1 METKQILVEGIV
13 QGVGFR
19 PFVYRIA
26 VESSLKG
33 YVRNLGNV
41 VEIIVQGTHTDLEEF
56 LFNLQNKLPPIAKI
70 NNIEI
75 KDLNR
80 EDEKYEDYIS
90 FDIMESADDFAG
102 TSVIPPDVAI
112 CDNCLEEIND
122 PENRR
127 YKYPFNACTDCGP
140 RFTVIEKVPYDRDNT
155 TMEDFPLCD
164 ECEIEYTNPLD
175 RRYHA
180 EAACCEDCGPS
191 LKLLKNTGNPEAAL
205 EIDCED
211 PLKETARLLDEGRI
225 LAIKGIGGTH
235 LVANVKNKETV
246 DLLRERLGR
255 ESQAFAV
262 MSPDIETI
270 KTFAIISKEEEKTLK
285 SKERPIVILKKS
297 ENYDFADSVSPDLH
311 NIGVMLPYAPLHHLL
326 FNETD
331 SPAYI
336 MTSANVP
343 GEPMMITNE
352 EIVGNLSNIADYY
365 LVHNR
370 RILNRCDDSVVRF
383 RKDEL
388 AFIRRSRGYTPEPYD
403 LSGKYTYLN
412 DEFDNL
418 NILALGP
425 ELDVTFTIIKNSKA
439 YVSQHI
445 GNTNKYRTYQFLKE
459 AVEHMMQITKTD
471 RFDLIAC
478 DMHPQFFTTQLAREY
493 AEKYDCPLIQVQH
506 HHAHGVSLINDHV
519 LNKSDLDE
527 LNEKTLEETAEANE
541 KAEINETAKDNEK
554 AEINET
560 AKDNEKAE
568 INETAKDNEKA
579 EIIKN
584 PKEMIIIASDGV
596 GYGDDGGAWGGEI
609 LYTDIESYRR
619 VASLMPQKMPG
630 GDLCTKYPARMLAA
644 ILSNP
649 NSDYKADKYSEEH
662 VKELM
667 EKNYLD
673 AFPHGKMEIAS
684 MFKQIE
690 RNLNVG
696 INTSTGRCLDSIA
709 VALDICKERSYEGE
723 APMKLE
729 SAAFNY
735 LKMNAS
741 DTLKDYP
748 IIIKDYENRKILD
761 TTAILRYVIEKLEEG
776 EDIGRIAEA
785 GQEAVSIGL
794 AKLAVEAARECG
806 IDTIGVTG
814 GTFYNEA
821 ITAHIKD
828 CIEKE
833 ELKFIQHTNSCPGD
847 GSVSLGQAIVAGINF
862 KK

>member
-1 METKQILVEGIV
+1 M

-26 VESSLKG
+26 TEASLNG

-41 VEIIVQGTHTDLEEF
+41 VEIILQGSHQDMEEF

-70 NNIEI
+70 NNIETR
-75 KDLNR
+75 DLNE
-80 EDEKYEDYIS
+80 EDEKFSSYTDFTIK
-90 FDIMESADDFAG
+90 ESADDFAG

-122 PENRR
+122 PQNRR

-191 LKLLKNTGNPEAAL
+191 LKLLKNTCNDGEDSGSAI

-211 PLKETARLLDEGRI
+211 PLKETARLLDEGKI

-235 LVANVKNKETV
+235 LVANVKIKETV
-246 DLLRERLGR
+246 DLLRQRLGR
-255 ESQAFAV
+255 KSQAFAV
-262 MSPDIETI
+262 MSPDIKII
-270 KTFAIISKEEEKTLK
+270 KTFAVMSKEEEKTLK

-297 ENYDFADSVSPDLH
+297 EGYDFADSVSPDLH

-331 SPAYI
+331 TPAYI

-352 EIVGNLSNIADYY
+352 EIVKNLSKIADYY

-383 RKDEL
+383 RNDEL

-412 DEFDNL
+412 EEFDNL

-459 AVEHMMQITKTD
+459 AIEHMMQITKTD
-471 RFDLIAC
+471 SFDLIAC

-519 LNKSDLDE
+519 LNKTDLDE
-527 LNEKTLEETAEANE
+527 KTSAEMEISQDYEKSELLE
-541 KAEINETAKDNEK
+541 
-554 AEINET
+554 
-560 AKDNEKAE
+560 
-568 INETAKDNEKA
+568 
-579 EIIKN
+579 N
-584 PKEMIIIASDGV
+584 PGEMIIIASDGV

-609 LYTDIESYRR
+609 LYTDIKSYKRM
-619 VASLMPQKMPG
+619 ASLMPQKMPG

-649 NSDYKADKYSEEH
+649 NSDYERDKYGEEN
-662 VKELM
+662 VQELM
-667 EKNYLD
+667 ERNYLD

-684 MFKQIE
+684 LFKQIE

-709 VALDICKERSYEGE
+709 AALNICHERSYEGE

-735 LKMNAS
+735 LKMNDS
-741 DTLKDYP
+741 DKLNDYP
-748 IIIKDYENRKILD
+748 IIIKDHDDRRVLD
-761 TTAILRYVIEKLEEG
+761 TTAILRYVIDKLEEG
-776 EDIGRIAEA
+776 EDIGRIAAA

-794 AKLAVEAARECG
+794 AKIAIEAARDCG
-806 IDTIGVTG
+806 IDTVGVTG

-828 CIEKE
+828 CIENAG
-833 ELKFIQHTNSCPGD
+833 LKFIQHTNSCPGD

>member
-26 VESSLKG
+26 TEASLNG

-41 VEIIVQGTHTDLEEF
+41 VEIIVQGSHQDMEEF

-70 NNIEI
+70 NNIETR
-75 KDLNR
+75 DLNE
-80 EDEKYEDYIS
+80 EDEKFSSYTDFTIK
-90 FDIMESADDFAG
+90 ESADDFAG

-122 PENRR
+122 PQNRR

-140 RFTVIEKVPYDRDNT
+140 RFTVIENVPYDRDNT

-191 LKLLKNTGNPEAAL
+191 LKLLKNTGGDGDSAI

-211 PLKETARLLDEGRI
+211 PLKETARLLDEGKI

-235 LVANVKNKETV
+235 LVANVKIKETV
-246 DLLRERLGR
+246 DLLRQRLGR
-255 ESQAFAV
+255 KSQAFAV

-270 KTFAIISKEEEKTLK
+270 KTFAVMSKEEEKTLK

-297 ENYDFADSVSPDLH
+297 EDYDFADSVSPDLH

-331 SPAYI
+331 TPAYI

-352 EIVGNLSNIADYY
+352 EIVKNLSKIADYY

-383 RKDEL
+383 RNDEL

-412 DEFDNL
+412 EEFDNL

-459 AVEHMMQITKTD
+459 AIEHMMQITKTD
-471 RFDLIAC
+471 SFDLIAC
-478 DMHPQFFTTQLAREY
+478 DMHPQFFTTQLAKEY

-519 LNKSDLDE
+519 LNKTDLDE
-527 LNEKTLEETAEANE
+527 KTSAEMEISQDYEKSELLE
-541 KAEINETAKDNEK
+541 
-554 AEINET
+554 
-560 AKDNEKAE
+560 
-568 INETAKDNEKA
+568 
-579 EIIKN
+579 N
-584 PKEMIIIASDGV
+584 PGEMIIIASDGV

-609 LYTDIESYRR
+609 LYTDIKSYKRM
-619 VASLMPQKMPG
+619 ASLMPQKMPG

-649 NSDYKADKYSEEH
+649 NSDYERDKYGEEN
-662 VKELM
+662 VQELM
-667 EKNYLD
+667 ERNYLD

-684 MFKQIE
+684 LFKQIE

-709 VALDICKERSYEGE
+709 AALNICHERSYEGE

-729 SAAFNY
+729 SEAFNY
-735 LKMNAS
+735 LKMNDS
-741 DTLKDYP
+741 DKLNDYP
-748 IIIKDYENRKILD
+748 IIIKDHDDRRVLD
-761 TTAILRYVIEKLEEG
+761 TTAILRYVIDKLEEG
-776 EDIGRIAEA
+776 EDIGRIAAA

-794 AKLAVEAARECG
+794 AKIAIEAARDCG
-806 IDTIGVTG
+806 IDTVGVTG

-828 CIEKE
+828 CIENAG
-833 ELKFIQHTNSCPGD
+833 LKFIQHTNSCPGD

>member
-26 VESSLKG
+26 TEASLNG

-41 VEIIVQGTHTDLEEF
+41 VEIIVQGSHQNMEEF

-70 NNIEI
+70 NNIETR
-75 KDLNR
+75 DLKE
-80 EDEKYEDYIS
+80 EDEKFSSYTDFTIK
-90 FDIMESADDFAG
+90 ESADDFAG

-122 PENRR
+122 PQNRR

-191 LKLLKNTGNPEAAL
+191 LKLLKNTGGDGDSAI

-211 PLKETARLLDEGRI
+211 PLKETTRLLDDGKI

-235 LVANVKNKETV
+235 LVANVKIKETV
-246 DLLRERLGR
+246 DLLRQRLGR
-255 ESQAFAV
+255 KSQAFAV

-270 KTFAIISKEEEKTLK
+270 KTFAVMSKEEEKTLK

-297 ENYDFADSVSPDLH
+297 EDYDFADSVSPDLH

-331 SPAYI
+331 TPAYI

-352 EIVGNLSNIADYY
+352 EIVKNLSKIADYY

-383 RKDEL
+383 RNDEL

-412 DEFDNL
+412 EEFDNL

-459 AVEHMMQITKTD
+459 AIEHMMQITKTD
-471 RFDLIAC
+471 SFDLIAC

-519 LNKSDLDE
+519 LNKTDLDE
-527 LNEKTLEETAEANE
+527 KTSAEIEISQDSE
-541 KAEINETAKDNEK
+541 KAELLE
-554 AEINET
+554 
-560 AKDNEKAE
+560 
-568 INETAKDNEKA
+568 
-579 EIIKN
+579 N
-584 PKEMIIIASDGV
+584 PCEMIIIASDGV

-609 LYTDIESYRR
+609 LYTDIKSYKRI
-619 VASLMPQKMPG
+619 ASLMPQKMPG

-649 NSDYKADKYSEEH
+649 NSDYEMDKYSEEH
-662 VKELM
+662 VRDLM
-667 EKNYLD
+667 ERNYLK
-673 AFPHGKMEIAS
+673 AFPHGKMEITS
-684 MFKQIE
+684 LFKQIE

-709 VALDICKERSYEGE
+709 AALNICHERSYEGE

-735 LKMNAS
+735 LKMNDS
-741 DTLKDYP
+741 DKLNDYP
-748 IIIKDYENRKILD
+748 IIIKDHDDRRVLD
-761 TTAILRYVIEKLEEG
+761 TTAILRYVIDKLEEG
-776 EDIGRIAEA
+776 EDIGRIAAA

-794 AKLAVEAARECG
+794 AIIAIEAARDCG
-806 IDTIGVTG
+806 IDTVGVTG

-828 CIEKE
+828 CIENAG
-833 ELKFIQHTNSCPGD
+833 LKFIQHTNSCPGD